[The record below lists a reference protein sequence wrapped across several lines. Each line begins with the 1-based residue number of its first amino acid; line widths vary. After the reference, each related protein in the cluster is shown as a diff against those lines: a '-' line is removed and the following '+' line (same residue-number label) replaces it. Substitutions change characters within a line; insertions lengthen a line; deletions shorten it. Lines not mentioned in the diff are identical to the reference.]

1 MALILVIILTHNKLA
16 ILIKQTQYSIKIP
29 FWTRFISQF
38 INFYLQLT
46 FRNLV
51 TLFNLHSKNVPGN
64 VQFSRFWGSRA
75 LRFGIIKVYNTV
87 QHRWFR
93 YDVLLLK
100 PLLKHHIF
108 FSILRPNL
116 WNTPKNQYT
125 LITIYVNPSIDC
137 NQNCQQIN
145 SNV

>member
-75 LRFGIIKVYNTV
+75 LRFGIIKVYTGGSGTMYSFLSPYWNIT
-87 QHRWFR
+87 
-93 YDVLLLK
+93 
-100 PLLKHHIF
+100 F

>member
-64 VQFSRFWGSRA
+64 VQFSRFWGRRA

-108 FSILRPNL
+108 LDFAPKFVKHAKKSIHINHDIRKSFHRLQ
-116 WNTPKNQYT
+116 PKLSTN
-125 LITIYVNPSIDC
+125 
-137 NQNCQQIN
+137 
-145 SNV
+145 